1 MKKSMNKIIVLIIML
16 SIGAILN
23 AQQIEQFSLY
33 SENNFLINPAEA
45 GTEKFVDVKLGYR
58 TQWTGLEG
66 SPRTFFFSAHTP
78 LHKISD
84 EYEDT
89 KALPFHG
96 GGIAVIGDRIGPFN
110 RTNAKLGYAYHL
122 PISKDF
128 IISGGVHAGIQQYQ
142 LDLDA
147 LSKGNGDNSAVFDR
161 LTVDDLDRSIVPD
174 LSFGIWGYGD
184 RFYFGLAS
192 FQLIPSRVNVTQG
205 LDDNAD
211 SAGDLDAHHWLTA
224 GYRFTLD
231 SEEKWNLIP
240 SFVFRAVGNAPV
252 QFDINSKLRYDD
264 KFWLGFSYRNRDA
277 FIGMLGVTLK
287 RSIDIAYA
295 YDASISAIRN
305 VSSGSHE
312 FILGLRLPYHDLNPP
327 PAQFW

>member
-1 MKKSMNKIIVLIIML
+1 MKKSIKKVLVLIIML
-16 SIGAILN
+16 SVGLILN

-58 TQWTGLEG
+58 TQWQGLDG
-66 SPRTFFFSAHTP
+66 APRTFFFSAHTP

-122 PISKDF
+122 PVSKDF

-142 LDLDA
+142 LDLQALDA
-147 LSKGNGDNSAVFDR
+147 GNGDDSPVFDISS
-161 LTVDDLDRSIVPD
+161 TSALDRSIVPD

-205 LDDNAD
+205 LEGDAED
-211 SAGDLDAHHWLTA
+211 SGDLDAHHWLTA
-224 GYRFTLD
+224 GYRSVSYTHLTLPT
-231 SEEKWNLIP
+231 K
-240 SFVFRAVGNAPV
+240 A
-252 QFDINSKLRYDD
+252 
-264 KFWLGFSYRNRDA
+264 
-277 FIGMLGVTLK
+277 
-287 RSIDIAYA
+287 
-295 YDASISAIRN
+295 
-305 VSSGSHE
+305 
-312 FILGLRLPYHDLNPP
+312 
-327 PAQFW
+327 